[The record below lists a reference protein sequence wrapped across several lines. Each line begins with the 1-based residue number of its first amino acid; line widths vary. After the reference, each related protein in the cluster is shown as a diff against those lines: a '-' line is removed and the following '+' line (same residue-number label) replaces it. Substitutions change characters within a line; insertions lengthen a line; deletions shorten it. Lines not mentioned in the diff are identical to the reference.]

1 MWRYLTIMD
10 NNQMREYV
18 CSISSTEFE
27 EYCLKILNGYAE
39 EEKLNNF
46 TITHNVKIP
55 AFDGTYQIDIY
66 AEFTAMSVTFKVLC
80 ECKQYSKPVGRDK
93 VAELHSKLE
102 SIGAHKGILLSTSG
116 FQSGAVE
123 FAKAH
128 GIALIQVY
136 DYKCEHLSHSSGPIE
151 ESINDPFLYTEKQM
165 PPYVA
170 INCTTDIDE
179 LRKVYP
185 TRAMMKKLLIEQK
198 NMIKEVLGIDI
209 EINFPEL

>member
-1 MWRYLTIMD
+1 
-10 NNQMREYV
+10 MREYV

-55 AFDGTYQIDIY
+55 VFDGTYQIDIY

-136 DYKCEHLSHSSGPIE
+136 DSSCEHLSHSAGPTQE
-151 ESINDPFLYTEKQM
+151 DEDDPFLYMERQR
-165 PPYVA
+165 PPYSA
-170 INCTTDIDE
+170 IDCTADSE
-179 LRKVYP
+179 YPVRVYP
-185 TRAMMKKLLIEQK
+185 TGKMVRKIYLESQKVIEERWG
-198 NMIKEVLGIDI
+198 IKVD
-209 EINFPEL
+209 FPELEEDD